1 MPVVRFG
8 AVAGVL
14 FATLTGADFARAQP
28 PAAAAKDT
36 PAAGLTRGKLL
47 RVKVTVD
54 STEERLGDIL
64 KEFAAQA
71 DREADRPVL
80 WAYGPDFPY
89 AKKITIAI
97 KDKPIDEALD
107 LLFQKAGGGLGYVV
121 VSKDGDKYDGWV
133 RLTTSGE
140 RGTAAPDPA
149 AEEEATAA
157 ERLAVVKKL
166 IDAGKTAS
174 AKPLLTIIVKNY
186 PRTKAGME
194 AKTLLEKLDK

>member
-1 MPVVRFG
+1 
-8 AVAGVL
+8 
-14 FATLTGADFARAQP
+14 
-28 PAAAAKDT
+28 
-36 PAAGLTRGKLL
+36 
-47 RVKVTVD
+47 
-54 STEERLGDIL
+54 STDERLGDIL

-107 LLFQKAGGGLGYVV
+107 LLLQKAGGGLGYVV

-133 RLTTSGE
+133 RLTTTGE
-140 RGTAAPDPA
+140 RGTAEPDPA

-157 ERLAVVKKL
+157 ERLAVVKRL
-166 IDAGKTAS
+166 IDAGKAAS

>member
-14 FATLTGADFARAQP
+14 FATLTGVDFARGQP

-107 LLFQKAGGGLGYVV
+107 LLLQKAGGGLGYVV

-133 RLTTSGE
+133 RLTTTGE

-157 ERLAVVKKL
+157 ERLVVVKKL
-166 IDAGKTAS
+166 IDAGKAAS

-186 PRTKAGME
+186 PRTKTGME

>member
-14 FATLTGADFARAQP
+14 FATLTGVDFARGQP

-80 WAYGPDFPY
+80 WAYGLDFPY

-107 LLFQKAGGGLGYVV
+107 LLLQKAGGGLGYVV

-133 RLTTSGE
+133 RLTTTGE

-157 ERLAVVKKL
+157 ERLALVK
-166 IDAGKTAS
+166 
-174 AKPLLTIIVKNY
+174 
-186 PRTKAGME
+186 
-194 AKTLLEKLDK
+194 